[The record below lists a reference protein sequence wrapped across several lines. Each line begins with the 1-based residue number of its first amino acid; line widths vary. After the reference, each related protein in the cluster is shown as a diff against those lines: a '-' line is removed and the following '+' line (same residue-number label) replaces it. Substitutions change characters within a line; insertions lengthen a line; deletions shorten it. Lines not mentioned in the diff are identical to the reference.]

1 MKKQYLDDI
10 RELLE
15 EKNFEKKDIED
26 IIADYAQLYDDMVAG
41 GHSDEETMNK
51 LGTPR
56 SIVEELSSERRQTLV
71 KQPMKGRKLI
81 ALSPFVATILFFV
94 LGFAYNLW
102 HLSWMAFLLIPVTA
116 IVVEGLNKRWKRH
129 FLTPLM
135 PFVSVLVYM
144 ALGFGL
150 GMWHPG
156 WLVFLSIPVVAILES
171 RQRNIL
177 SLLTALSPFMA
188 ILAFFI
194 LGEFGLWQP
203 GWLVFLAIPMIGIL
217 NGKNI
222 GKIIV
227 FELSFVIAI
236 GLYLYIGY
244 VMGEWTLAALSFL
257 IPVVYGILSGDI
269 QIRIFQ
275 GDWFTKIVVILTIA
289 AYIAAGILFPS
300 TWPWL
305 WVIFF
310 LVPVQAIVRKGGK
323 ENILVAVM
331 PFVATTIFYLVGF
344 FVPGA
349 FAYSWLAFLLIPMA
363 AILKDK

>member
-1 MKKQYLDDI
+1 MKQTYLDDI

-15 EKNFEKKDIED
+15 EKNYEKKDIDD
-26 IIADYAQLYDDMVAG
+26 IINDYSQLYDDMIAG
-41 GHSDEETMNK
+41 GLSDEDAKAK

-56 SIVEELSSERRQTLV
+56 AIVEELSSERRTVFV

-81 ALSPFVATILFFV
+81 ALMPFLSTIIFFAM
-94 LGFAYNLW
+94 GFIGNLW
-102 HLSWMAFLLIPVTA
+102 HIAWMAFLLIPVTA
-116 IVVEGLNKRWKRH
+116 IVVEGLNKKFRRH
-129 FLTPLM
+129 FFTPLM
-135 PFVSVLVYM
+135 PFLCVVAYL
-144 ALGFGL
+144 AIGFAYGW
-150 GMWHPG
+150 WHPG
-156 WLVFLSIPVVAILES
+156 WMIFLAIPVVAILES

-177 SLLTALSPFMA
+177 STLTALSPFLA
-188 ILAFFI
+188 VVAFFI
-194 LGEFGLWQP
+194 LGEYGLWNP

-217 NGKNI
+217 SGKNL
-222 GKIIV
+222 GKVIV

-244 VMGEWTLAALSFL
+244 AMGQWSLAALTFL
-257 IPVVYGILSGDI
+257 IPVVYGVLSGDI

-275 GDWFTKIVVILTIA
+275 GDWVSKITVILTIA
-289 AYIAAGILFPS
+289 AYVALGILFPS
-300 TWPWL
+300 TWAWL

-310 LVPVQAIVRKGGK
+310 AVPVQAIVRKGGK

-331 PFVATTIFYLVGF
+331 PFVAVTIFYLVGY

-349 FAYSWLAFLLIPMA
+349 FAYSWMAFFLIPMA

>member
-1 MKKQYLDDI
+1 MKKQYLNDI

-15 EKNFEKKDIED
+15 EKNYEKKDIED
-26 IIADYAQLYDDMVAG
+26 IIADYSQLYDDMIADG
-41 GHSDEETMNK
+41 LTDEQAQTK

-56 SIVEELSSERRQTLV
+56 AVVEELSSDRRTAIV

-94 LGFAYNLW
+94 LGMAFDLW
-102 HLSWMAFLLIPVTA
+102 HVSWMAFLLIPMTA
-116 IVVEGLNKRWKRH
+116 IVIEGLNKRWKRH

-135 PFVSVLVYM
+135 PFLAVVIYM
-144 ALGFGL
+144 VLGFGFRL
-150 GMWHPG
+150 WHPG
-156 WLVFLSIPVVAILES
+156 WLVFLAIPVVAILES
-171 RQRNIL
+171 HRRNVL
-177 SLLTALSPFMA
+177 STLTALSPFMA

-194 LGEFGLWQP
+194 LGQFGLWQP

-222 GKIIV
+222 GKVIV
-227 FELSFVIAI
+227 FELSFIVAI

-289 AYIAAGILFPS
+289 VYIAMGILFPM
-300 TWPWL
+300 TWAWL

-310 LVPVQAIVRKGGK
+310 IVPVQAIVRKGGK